1 MRVEDFYNHYCGEC
15 HHWYP
20 CATEKEGGA
29 CDEQCRPCSADE
41 TACGRLWIERKYN
54 PNKEETK

>member
-1 MRVEDFYNHYCGEC
+1 MNIDFYNHYCGEC

-29 CDEQCRPCSADE
+29 GASAPTITTNENEKE
-41 TACGRLWIERKYN
+41 TTGN
-54 PNKEETK
+54 D